1 MRLLHQRPSYMRYL
15 QVIKEHICRIG
26 IAEIFTSITAF
37 YSDNDLKVIKINL
50 LHIPIYIAREINN
63 AARGAS
69 DPYKILLDSKVIVF
83 FIEQLS
89 DFVRIFWKT
98 LATLQCTQC
107 GRVENFLLNEILGI
121 KNIFFL
127 IHQRQRCKL
136 CKTKAALLRLCCY
149 FNCLLLLH
157 LIALL
162 LRLFLTARL

>member
-69 DPYKILLDSKVIVF
+69 DPYKILLDYKVIVF

-98 LATLQCTQC
+98 LSPLYCNQC
-107 GRVENFLLNEILGI
+107 GRVENFFESKILGI
-121 KNIFFL
+121 KKYFIEN
-127 IHQRQRCKL
+127 
-136 CKTKAALLRLCCY
+136 AAAEKWEAVKNKSPEGLCCY
-149 FNCLLLLH
+149 CPIISF
-157 LIALL
+157 I
-162 LRLFLTARL
+162 FLSILYVSP